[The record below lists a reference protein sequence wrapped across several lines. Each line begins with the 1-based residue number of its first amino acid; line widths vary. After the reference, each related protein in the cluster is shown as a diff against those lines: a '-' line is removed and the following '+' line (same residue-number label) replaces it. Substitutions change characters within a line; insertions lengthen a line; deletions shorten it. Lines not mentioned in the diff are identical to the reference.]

1 MQSSSALNSA
11 FRSALSNGDAKA
23 AIRVAKQSGMDSFW
37 ISLYRDQLWY
47 RLPQLL
53 STATECRDN
62 AYLHRGNLIAWKDAA
77 TCNRFILGVT
87 DQLGDAR
94 GYFEALAW
102 RRRYSAAQ
110 RKRGHSEAG
119 FRMLYPKL
127 DVAGLAASVPAYSA
141 EVDSTAPMVLR
152 YPNADHRTLASHSGD
167 VIPEDGET
175 PMYEPVGPVITM
187 TINGHRVDASVDT
200 GQAQPLVMSAT
211 ESKVLGLKRLA
222 PGSRGFQ
229 LVGKPIVPA
238 GSVSLSLVRQLKL
251 GTLQEN
257 NVMAIVIPDSYGI
270 DGKRE
275 LVVGLPLLA
284 RFNNVVFNKSRMVL
298 NAPAVPCP
306 HPLPATYATG
316 PGRGGLLAFDADM
329 DGRSIKASVDTGSNI
344 LLVAG
349 KELMPSDGTTAP
361 PADAGRAH
369 GERMFRYL
377 AIRVAGLTLS
387 NDTTPVLPKLA
398 FPAVLI
404 GAPALAALDIR
415 FNFTPKLS
423 LCLTRR
429 LSPKADTRHPHRK
442 TGMHPTGS
450 VSEVHLLH
458 MPPGTNSKGTRT
470 KRTPSFEPISAF
482 RTPLL
487 QGMNM
492 YPGRAIVGRYAPPP
506 PPWLHFH
513 FHCVIYHGN
522 VYIDGSVTGN
532 FGRPVPN
539 ATVYIG
545 HGSSAVMALTS
556 NDSGHFDGVAA
567 LPASPIAAPADMV
580 RTPMQCTLPRVEVGT
595 PSRAK

>member
-1 MQSSSALNSA
+1 M
-11 FRSALSNGDAKA
+11 SNGDAKA
-23 AIRVAKQSGMDSFW
+23 AIRIAKQSGMGPFW

-47 RLPQLL
+47 RLPRLL
-53 STATECRDN
+53 STATECRD
-62 AYLHRGNLIAWKDAA
+62 AYERRGKPMARQDAA
-77 TCNRFILGVT
+77 DCNRFILDVAN
-87 DQLGDAR
+87 QLGDAR
-94 GYFEALAW
+94 AYFDALAW
-102 RRRYSAAQ
+102 RRRHTAARQQ
-110 RKRGHSEAG
+110 RSHPGAG
-119 FRMLYPKL
+119 FRLLYPKL
-127 DVAGLAASVPAYSA
+127 DVAGLAASIPAYST
-141 EVDSTAPMVLR
+141 EVGSTAPMVLR
-152 YPNADHRTLASHSGD
+152 YRTPASHSSEFA
-167 VIPEDGET
+167 VPEDGET
-175 PMYEPVGPVITM
+175 SMHEPVVPVITM
-187 TINGHRVDASVDT
+187 TINGHRVDASVDS
-200 GQAQPLVMSAT
+200 GQEQALVMSAT
-211 ESKVLGLKRLA
+211 ESRVLGLRRLA

-298 NAPAVPCP
+298 NAPAASCP

-316 PGRGGLLAFDADM
+316 PGRGGLLVFDADM
-329 DGRSIKASVDTGSNI
+329 DGRPIKVSVDTGSNI

-349 KELMPSDGTTAP
+349 KELLPSDGTTGT

-377 AIRVAGLTLS
+377 AIRVAGLALS
-387 NDTTPVLPKLA
+387 NDITPVLPKLV
-398 FPAVLI
+398 FPAALI
-404 GAPALAALDIR
+404 GAPALATLDIR
-415 FNFTPKLS
+415 FNFMPKLS
-423 LCLTRR
+423 FCLTRR
-429 LSPKADTRHPHRK
+429 LSPKADIPRPQRK
-442 TGMHPTGS
+442 TGMHLTGL

-458 MPPGTNSKGTRT
+458 MPPGTNGTGTRT
-470 KRTPSFEPISAF
+470 KRMPSFEPVSAF

-492 YPGRAIVGRYAPPP
+492 YPGRAIADRYVPPP

-513 FHCVIYHGN
+513 FHCAIYHGN

-532 FGRPVPN
+532 FGRPVPD

-556 NDSGHFDGVAA
+556 SDSGHFDGVAA
-567 LPASPIAAPADMV
+567 LPAGPIATPANMT
-580 RTPMQCTLPRVEVGT
+580 RTPIQCTLPRVKVGA